1 MTSAPLTSPCRP
13 VRAPTSPLCA
23 TASPPRKKAPER
35 GGVDTAIVPAD
46 LRQADRKLLIM
57 DVDST
62 LIQQEVIELL
72 AAYAGKRDEVAAV
85 TEAAM
90 RGELDFA
97 QSLHA
102 RVAVL
107 AGLPAAVV
115 DSVRAEVKLSEG
127 AAELVA
133 AFKAAGHVVA
143 VVSGGFN
150 QILRPIAE
158 DLGLD
163 YWIAN
168 ELEIVDGALTGKV
181 LGDVIDRAAKEK
193 YLREWAAAEG
203 IAMEHTI
210 AVGDGANDLDMLG
223 AAGIGVAFNAKPA
236 VRAVADAAD
245 QHAAPGRRAAHR
257 RSLSRHPPRT
267 QPAGRSAGRRRVLAC
282 GEYRSPGI
290 PDQDGARPFRV
301 LLPQDA
307 AAEAFCVHGRPVPV
321 RDSERHVPPRPL
333 PGARGA
339 SHATASSKPRGTAS
353 PDWRTLMLG
362 STVASR
368 WSP

>member
-1 MTSAPLTSPCRP
+1 MTSNVTAVSYGLNMTSAGLEQLRSVLASRGAEVLAETASGDDRYQVQVLELVLPD
-13 VRAPTSPLCA
+13 A
-23 TASPPRKKAPER
+23 TAAGLAALRRAVAEAATE
-35 GGVDTAIVPAD
+35 GLDTAIVSSA
-46 LRQADRKLLIM
+46 LRTAARKLLIM

-72 AAYAGKRDEVAAV
+72 AAYAGKREEVAAV

-107 AGLPAAVV
+107 AGLPADVV
-115 DSVRAEVKLSEG
+115 HSVRKEVKLSEG
-127 AAELVA
+127 ADQLVS
-133 AFKAAGHVVA
+133 AFKAAGHAVA

-150 QILRPIAE
+150 QILEPIAA

-163 YWIAN
+163 YWQAN

-181 LGDVIDRAAKEK
+181 LGAVVDRAAKEK

-203 IAMEHTI
+203 IALEHTV

-236 VRAVADAAD
+236 VRAVADAALNM
-245 QHAAPGRRAAHR
+245 PY
-257 RSLSRHPPRT
+257 L
-267 QPAGRSAGRRRVLAC
+267 
-282 GEYRSPGI
+282 
-290 PDQDGARPFRV
+290 
-301 LLPQDA
+301 DA
-307 AAEAFCVHGRPVPV
+307 V
-321 RDSERHVPPRPL
+321 RHVA
-333 PGARGA
+333 G
-339 SHATASSKPRGTAS
+339 
-353 PDWRTLMLG
+353 
-362 STVASR
+362 V
-368 WSP
+368 

>member
-1 MTSAPLTSPCRP
+1 MSLNVTAVSYALQLSDPEVQR
-13 VRAPTSPLCA
+13 VRAVLAAAGVVLDAESRTGDARFEVS
-23 TASPPRKKAPER
+23 TAAGTLESGPGRTDGDAELAELR
-35 GGVDTAIVPAD
+35 RALAENGVDGVDTAVIPAA
-46 LRQADRKLLIM
+46 LRNAPRKFLIM

-72 AAYAGKRDEVAAV
+72 AAYAGKREEVTAV

-107 AGLPAAVV
+107 AGLPSGVV
-115 DSVRAEVKLSEG
+115 DSVRAEVRLTDG

-133 AFKAAGHVVA
+133 AFQAAGHAVA

-168 ELEIVDGALTGKV
+168 ELEIVGGALTGKV
-181 LGDVIDRAAKEK
+181 IGDVIDRAAKEK
-193 YLREWAAAEG
+193 YLREWAAKEG
-203 IAMEHTI
+203 IPMEHTI

-223 AAGIGVAFNAKPA
+223 AAGIGIAFNAKPA
-236 VRAVADAAD
+236 VRAAADAAVNLPYLD
-245 QHAAPGRRAAHR
+245 AV
-257 RSLSRHPPRT
+257 RHI
-267 QPAGRSAGRRRVLAC
+267 AGV
-282 GEYRSPGI
+282 
-290 PDQDGARPFRV
+290 
-301 LLPQDA
+301 
-307 AAEAFCVHGRPVPV
+307 
-321 RDSERHVPPRPL
+321 
-333 PGARGA
+333 
-339 SHATASSKPRGTAS
+339 
-353 PDWRTLMLG
+353 
-362 STVASR
+362 
-368 WSP
+368 

>member
-1 MTSAPLTSPCRP
+1 MTSNVTAVSYGLNVTPAGLEQLRSVLASHGAEVLSGSDSGDDRYR
-13 VRAPTSPLCA
+13 VQVLELALSDA
-23 TASPPRKKAPER
+23 TAAGLAALRRSVADAAIE
-35 GGVDTAIVPAD
+35 GFDTAIVPAG
-46 LRQADRKLLIM
+46 LRSAARKLLIM

-72 AAYAGKRDEVAAV
+72 AAYAGKREEVAAV

-107 AGLPAAVV
+107 AGLPADVV
-115 DSVRAEVKLSEG
+115 HSVRREVKLSEG
-127 AAELVA
+127 ADQLVA
-133 AFKAAGHVVA
+133 AFKAAGHAVA

-150 QILRPIAE
+150 QILAPIAA

-163 YWIAN
+163 YWQAN

-181 LGDVIDRAAKEK
+181 LGGVVDRAAKEK

-203 IAMEHTI
+203 IALEHTI

-236 VRAVADAAD
+236 VRAVADAALNM
-245 QHAAPGRRAAHR
+245 PY
-257 RSLSRHPPRT
+257 L
-267 QPAGRSAGRRRVLAC
+267 
-282 GEYRSPGI
+282 
-290 PDQDGARPFRV
+290 
-301 LLPQDA
+301 DA
-307 AAEAFCVHGRPVPV
+307 V
-321 RDSERHVPPRPL
+321 RHVA
-333 PGARGA
+333 G
-339 SHATASSKPRGTAS
+339 
-353 PDWRTLMLG
+353 
-362 STVASR
+362 V
-368 WSP
+368 

>member
-1 MTSAPLTSPCRP
+1 MSSNVTAVSYGVKLSPSELEHLRSLLTGSGASFAAEARTGDQRFE
-13 VRAPTSPLCA
+13 VY
-23 TASPPRKKAPER
+23 TADLSVASGTAAEIAALRHEVAAA
-35 GGVDTAIVPAD
+35 GFTGMDTAIVPAS
-46 LRQADRKLLIM
+46 LRQAPRKFLIM

-72 AAYAGKRDEVAAV
+72 AAYAGKREEVTAV

-107 AGLPAAVV
+107 AGLPADVV

-127 AAELVA
+127 AADLVA
-133 AFKAAGHVVA
+133 AFKAAGHAVA

-158 DLGLD
+158 ELGMD

-181 LGDVIDRAAKEK
+181 LGAVIDRAAKEK

-203 IAMEHTI
+203 IPMEHTI
-210 AVGDGANDLDMLG
+210 AVGDGANDLDMLS

-236 VRAVADAAD
+236 VRAAADAAVNLRYLD
-245 QHAAPGRRAAHR
+245 AVRYIAA
-257 RSLSRHPPRT
+257 
-267 QPAGRSAGRRRVLAC
+267 V
-282 GEYRSPGI
+282 
-290 PDQDGARPFRV
+290 
-301 LLPQDA
+301 
-307 AAEAFCVHGRPVPV
+307 
-321 RDSERHVPPRPL
+321 
-333 PGARGA
+333 
-339 SHATASSKPRGTAS
+339 
-353 PDWRTLMLG
+353 
-362 STVASR
+362 
-368 WSP
+368 

>member
-1 MTSAPLTSPCRP
+1 MSSNVTAVSYGPKLSPPDIQRLRGALTSAGAK
-13 VRAPTSPLCA
+13 VRAESRTGDTRFEVYTADCGLESA
-23 TASPPRKKAPER
+23 TAAALAELRLAAAGAVE
-35 GGVDTAIVPAD
+35 GVDTAIVPAS
-46 LRQADRKLLIM
+46 LRGAARKFLIM

-72 AAYAGKRDEVAAV
+72 AAYAGKREEVTAV

-107 AGLPAAVV
+107 AGLKADVV
-115 DSVRAEVKLSEG
+115 ESVRAEVKLSDG

-150 QILRPIAE
+150 QILQPIAE
-158 DLGLD
+158 GLGLD

-193 YLREWAAAEG
+193 YLRAWAAAEG
-203 IAMEHTI
+203 IPLEHSI

-236 VRAVADAAD
+236 VRVAADAVVNMPYLD
-245 QHAAPGRRAAHR
+245 TV
-257 RSLSRHPPRT
+257 RHI
-267 QPAGRSAGRRRVLAC
+267 AGV
-282 GEYRSPGI
+282 
-290 PDQDGARPFRV
+290 
-301 LLPQDA
+301 
-307 AAEAFCVHGRPVPV
+307 
-321 RDSERHVPPRPL
+321 
-333 PGARGA
+333 
-339 SHATASSKPRGTAS
+339 
-353 PDWRTLMLG
+353 
-362 STVASR
+362 
-368 WSP
+368 

>member
-1 MTSAPLTSPCRP
+1 MTPNVTAVSYGPKL
-13 VRAPTSPLCA
+13 
-23 TASPPRKKAPER
+23 TASELDQLRSVLAGSGATFQSESR
-35 GGVDTAIVPAD
+35 GGDSRFEVHTAELAVADGTDSGIAALRHAVAEAAQDGLDTAIVPSG
-46 LRQADRKLLIM
+46 LRTAQRKFLIM

-72 AAYAGKRDEVAAV
+72 AAYAGKREEVAAV

-115 DSVRAEVKLSEG
+115 ESVRAEVKLSEG

-181 LGDVIDRAAKEK
+181 LGAVIDRAAKEK

-236 VRAVADAAD
+236 VRAVADSAVNMPYLDAV
-245 QHAAPGRRAAHR
+245 
-257 RSLSRHPPRT
+257 RHI
-267 QPAGRSAGRRRVLAC
+267 AGV
-282 GEYRSPGI
+282 
-290 PDQDGARPFRV
+290 
-301 LLPQDA
+301 
-307 AAEAFCVHGRPVPV
+307 
-321 RDSERHVPPRPL
+321 
-333 PGARGA
+333 
-339 SHATASSKPRGTAS
+339 
-353 PDWRTLMLG
+353 
-362 STVASR
+362 
-368 WSP
+368 

>member
-1 MTSAPLTSPCRP
+1 MTSNVTAVSYGLKLPSDSLEQLRSAL
-13 VRAPTSPLCA
+13 VESGA
-23 TASPPRKKAPER
+23 TLAGESIAGDGRYEVHTIDFTVEQGMVSDIADLR
-35 GGVDTAIVPAD
+35 GRIAGSGTRGMDTAIVPAS
-46 LRQADRKLLIM
+46 LRNAPRKFLIM

-72 AAYAGKRDEVAAV
+72 AAYAGKREEVAAV

-133 AFKAAGHVVA
+133 AFKAAGHAVA

-150 QILRPIAE
+150 QILQPIAE
-158 DLGLD
+158 GLGLD
-163 YWIAN
+163 HWIAN

-181 LGDVIDRAAKEK
+181 LGAVIDRAAKEK
-193 YLREWAAAEG
+193 YLREWAAADG
-203 IAMEHTI
+203 VAMENTI

-236 VRAVADAAD
+236 VRAVADSAINMPYLDAV
-245 QHAAPGRRAAHR
+245 
-257 RSLSRHPPRT
+257 RHI
-267 QPAGRSAGRRRVLAC
+267 AGV
-282 GEYRSPGI
+282 
-290 PDQDGARPFRV
+290 
-301 LLPQDA
+301 
-307 AAEAFCVHGRPVPV
+307 
-321 RDSERHVPPRPL
+321 
-333 PGARGA
+333 
-339 SHATASSKPRGTAS
+339 
-353 PDWRTLMLG
+353 
-362 STVASR
+362 
-368 WSP
+368 

>member
-1 MTSAPLTSPCRP
+1 MSSNMTAVSYGLKLSLPEIQRLRSLLTAAGLS
-13 VRAPTSPLCA
+13 VGAETRAGDGRFEVYAADCA
-23 TASPPRKKAPER
+23 LEAPEGGGPGAMTEAR
-35 GGVDTAIVPAD
+35 LDGPRRALAAAGIDGVDTALVPTA
-46 LRQADRKLLIM
+46 LRTAPRKFLIM

-72 AAYAGKRDEVAAV
+72 AAYAGKREEVTAV

-107 AGLPAAVV
+107 AGLPADVV
-115 DSVRAEVKLSEG
+115 ERVRAEVRLTEG

-133 AFKAAGHVVA
+133 AFQAAGHAVA

-158 DLGLD
+158 DLGLH

-203 IAMEHTI
+203 IPMEHTI

-223 AAGIGVAFNAKPA
+223 AAGIGIAFNAKPA
-236 VRAVADAAD
+236 VRAAADAAVNLPYLD
-245 QHAAPGRRAAHR
+245 AVRYI
-257 RSLSRHPPRT
+257 
-267 QPAGRSAGRRRVLAC
+267 AGV
-282 GEYRSPGI
+282 
-290 PDQDGARPFRV
+290 
-301 LLPQDA
+301 
-307 AAEAFCVHGRPVPV
+307 
-321 RDSERHVPPRPL
+321 
-333 PGARGA
+333 
-339 SHATASSKPRGTAS
+339 
-353 PDWRTLMLG
+353 
-362 STVASR
+362 
-368 WSP
+368 

>member
-1 MTSAPLTSPCRP
+1 MSSNVTAVSYGVKLSPSELEHLRSLLTGSGASFSAESRTGDARFEVYTVDFAVESG
-13 VRAPTSPLCA
+13 
-23 TASPPRKKAPER
+23 TAADITALRHEVASAAFR
-35 GGVDTAIVPAD
+35 GMETAIVPAS
-46 LRQADRKLLIM
+46 LREAPRKFLIM

-72 AAYAGKRDEVAAV
+72 AAYAGKKEEVTAV

-107 AGLPAAVV
+107 AGLPADVV
-115 DSVRAEVKLSEG
+115 DSVRAEVKLTEG
-127 AAELVA
+127 AAVLVA
-133 AFKAAGHVVA
+133 AFKAAGHAVA

-158 DLGLD
+158 GLGLD

-181 LGDVIDRAAKEK
+181 LGAVVDRAAKEK

-203 IAMEHTI
+203 IPMEHTI
-210 AVGDGANDLDMLG
+210 AVGDGANDLDMLS

-236 VRAVADAAD
+236 VRAAADAAV
-245 QHAAPGRRAAHR
+245 
-257 RSLSRHPPRT
+257 SLPYLDAVRHI
-267 QPAGRSAGRRRVLAC
+267 AGV
-282 GEYRSPGI
+282 
-290 PDQDGARPFRV
+290 
-301 LLPQDA
+301 
-307 AAEAFCVHGRPVPV
+307 
-321 RDSERHVPPRPL
+321 
-333 PGARGA
+333 
-339 SHATASSKPRGTAS
+339 
-353 PDWRTLMLG
+353 
-362 STVASR
+362 
-368 WSP
+368 

>member
-1 MTSAPLTSPCRP
+1 MSSNVTAVSYGVKLSPSELEHLRSLLTGSGASFSAESRTGDHRFEVYTVDFS
-13 VRAPTSPLCA
+13 VESG
-23 TASPPRKKAPER
+23 TAAEIAALRHEVASA
-35 GGVDTAIVPAD
+35 GFTGMDTAIVPAS
-46 LRQADRKLLIM
+46 LREAPRKFLIM

-72 AAYAGKRDEVAAV
+72 AAYAGKKEEVTAV

-107 AGLPAAVV
+107 AGLPADVV
-115 DSVRAEVKLSEG
+115 DSVRAEVELSEG
-127 AAELVA
+127 AADLVA
-133 AFKAAGHVVA
+133 AFQAAGHAVA

-158 DLGLD
+158 DLGMN

-181 LGDVIDRAAKEK
+181 LGAVIDRAAKEK

-203 IAMEHTI
+203 IPMEHTI
-210 AVGDGANDLDMLG
+210 AVGDGANDLDMLS

-236 VRAVADAAD
+236 VRAAADAAVNLPYLD
-245 QHAAPGRRAAHR
+245 AV
-257 RSLSRHPPRT
+257 RHI
-267 QPAGRSAGRRRVLAC
+267 AGV
-282 GEYRSPGI
+282 
-290 PDQDGARPFRV
+290 
-301 LLPQDA
+301 
-307 AAEAFCVHGRPVPV
+307 
-321 RDSERHVPPRPL
+321 
-333 PGARGA
+333 
-339 SHATASSKPRGTAS
+339 
-353 PDWRTLMLG
+353 
-362 STVASR
+362 
-368 WSP
+368 

>member
-1 MTSAPLTSPCRP
+1 MTSNVTAVSYGQNLTDDGLEQLRQVLTGQGARVLSSSTAGDSRYR
-13 VRAPTSPLCA
+13 VEVTELALSDA
-23 TASPPRKKAPER
+23 TAAGLAALRRAVADAAI
-35 GGVDTAIVPAD
+35 GGFDTALVPGG
-46 LRQADRKLLIM
+46 LRAASRKLLIM

-72 AAYAGKRDEVAAV
+72 AAYAGKREEVAAV

-107 AGLPAAVV
+107 AGLPADVV
-115 DSVRAEVKLSEG
+115 HSVRNQVKLSEG

-133 AFKAAGHVVA
+133 AFKAAGHTVA

-150 QILRPIAE
+150 QILEPIAYE
-158 DLGLD
+158 LSLD
-163 YWIAN
+163 YWQAN

-181 LGDVIDRAAKEK
+181 LGAVVDRAAKEK

-203 IAMEHTI
+203 IALEHTI

-236 VRAVADAAD
+236 VRAVADAALNMPYLD
-245 QHAAPGRRAAHR
+245 AVRYV
-257 RSLSRHPPRT
+257 
-267 QPAGRSAGRRRVLAC
+267 AGV
-282 GEYRSPGI
+282 
-290 PDQDGARPFRV
+290 
-301 LLPQDA
+301 
-307 AAEAFCVHGRPVPV
+307 
-321 RDSERHVPPRPL
+321 
-333 PGARGA
+333 
-339 SHATASSKPRGTAS
+339 
-353 PDWRTLMLG
+353 
-362 STVASR
+362 
-368 WSP
+368 

>member
-1 MTSAPLTSPCRP
+1 MTPNVTAVSYGLKLSSDSLEQLRSVLVESGATLAAESTAGDGRYEVHTIDFTMEQGMASDIAELRESIAGSSAETM
-13 VRAPTSPLCA
+13 
-23 TASPPRKKAPER
+23 
-35 GGVDTAIVPAD
+35 DIAIVPAS
-46 LRQADRKLLIM
+46 LRNATRKFLIM

-72 AAYAGKRDEVAAV
+72 AAYAGKREEVAAV

-107 AGLPAAVV
+107 TGLPAAVV

-133 AFKAAGHVVA
+133 AFKAAGHAVA

-150 QILRPIAE
+150 QILQPIAE
-158 DLGLD
+158 ELGLD
-163 YWIAN
+163 HWIAN

-181 LGDVIDRAAKEK
+181 LGAVIDRAAKEK
-193 YLREWAAAEG
+193 YLREWAAADG
-203 IAMEHTI
+203 VAMENTI

-236 VRAVADAAD
+236 VRAVADSAINMPYLDAV
-245 QHAAPGRRAAHR
+245 RYI
-257 RSLSRHPPRT
+257 
-267 QPAGRSAGRRRVLAC
+267 AGV
-282 GEYRSPGI
+282 
-290 PDQDGARPFRV
+290 
-301 LLPQDA
+301 
-307 AAEAFCVHGRPVPV
+307 
-321 RDSERHVPPRPL
+321 
-333 PGARGA
+333 
-339 SHATASSKPRGTAS
+339 
-353 PDWRTLMLG
+353 
-362 STVASR
+362 
-368 WSP
+368 

>member
-1 MTSAPLTSPCRP
+1 MPGVCRQRDETNSGGEGALAKIAAMSSNVTAVSYGVKLSPSELDQLRSLLAGAGASFEAETRSGDHRFE
-13 VRAPTSPLCA
+13 VHTVDFSVDAA
-23 TASPPRKKAPER
+23 TAADIAALRRKVAAA
-35 GGVDTAIVPAD
+35 GLQGLDTAIVQD
-46 LRQADRKLLIM
+46 SLRNAPRKFLIL

-133 AFKAAGHVVA
+133 SFKAAGHAVA

-181 LGDVIDRAAKEK
+181 LGAVIDRAAKEK

-203 IAMEHTI
+203 IPMEHTI

-236 VRAVADAAD
+236 VRAVADAAINMPYLD
-245 QHAAPGRRAAHR
+245 AVRYI
-257 RSLSRHPPRT
+257 
-267 QPAGRSAGRRRVLAC
+267 AGV
-282 GEYRSPGI
+282 
-290 PDQDGARPFRV
+290 
-301 LLPQDA
+301 
-307 AAEAFCVHGRPVPV
+307 
-321 RDSERHVPPRPL
+321 
-333 PGARGA
+333 
-339 SHATASSKPRGTAS
+339 
-353 PDWRTLMLG
+353 
-362 STVASR
+362 
-368 WSP
+368 

>member
-1 MTSAPLTSPCRP
+1 MSSNLTAVSYGVNLSLSELDDLRKVLSGSGASFTSESQSGDERFAVYTMGLAIDGSTVADLSGIRRRVAEAAAP
-13 VRAPTSPLCA
+13 
-23 TASPPRKKAPER
+23 
-35 GGVDTAIVPAD
+35 GMDTAIVTDA
-46 LRQADRKLLIM
+46 LRDASRKLLIM

-72 AAYAGKRDEVAAV
+72 AAHAGKREEVAAV

-107 AGLPAAVV
+107 AGLPSAVV
-115 DSVRAEVKLSEG
+115 DAVRAEVRLSEG

-133 AFKAAGHVVA
+133 AFKAAGHAVA

-158 DLGLD
+158 ELGLD

-168 ELEIVDGALTGKV
+168 ELEIVDGFLTGKV

-203 IAMEHTI
+203 IDLEHTI

-236 VRAVADAAD
+236 VRAVADAAINMPYLD
-245 QHAAPGRRAAHR
+245 AV
-257 RSLSRHPPRT
+257 RHI
-267 QPAGRSAGRRRVLAC
+267 AGV
-282 GEYRSPGI
+282 
-290 PDQDGARPFRV
+290 
-301 LLPQDA
+301 
-307 AAEAFCVHGRPVPV
+307 
-321 RDSERHVPPRPL
+321 
-333 PGARGA
+333 
-339 SHATASSKPRGTAS
+339 
-353 PDWRTLMLG
+353 
-362 STVASR
+362 
-368 WSP
+368 

>member
-1 MTSAPLTSPCRP
+1 MTSNVTAVSYGLNMTSAGLEQLRSVLASQGAEVLAETASGDDRYQVQVLELVLPD
-13 VRAPTSPLCA
+13 A
-23 TASPPRKKAPER
+23 TAARLAALRRAVAEAATE
-35 GGVDTAIVPAD
+35 GLDTAIVPAD
-46 LRQADRKLLIM
+46 LRTAARKLLIM

-72 AAYAGKRDEVAAV
+72 AAYAGKREEVAAV

-107 AGLPAAVV
+107 AGLPADVV
-115 DSVRAEVKLSEG
+115 HSVRKEVKLSEG
-127 AAELVA
+127 ADQLVS
-133 AFKAAGHVVA
+133 AFKAAGHAVA

-150 QILRPIAE
+150 QILEPIAA

-163 YWIAN
+163 YWQAN

-181 LGDVIDRAAKEK
+181 LGAVVDRAAKEK

-203 IAMEHTI
+203 IALEHTV

-236 VRAVADAAD
+236 VRAVADAALNM
-245 QHAAPGRRAAHR
+245 PY
-257 RSLSRHPPRT
+257 L
-267 QPAGRSAGRRRVLAC
+267 
-282 GEYRSPGI
+282 
-290 PDQDGARPFRV
+290 
-301 LLPQDA
+301 DA
-307 AAEAFCVHGRPVPV
+307 V
-321 RDSERHVPPRPL
+321 RHVA
-333 PGARGA
+333 G
-339 SHATASSKPRGTAS
+339 
-353 PDWRTLMLG
+353 
-362 STVASR
+362 V
-368 WSP
+368 

>member
-1 MTSAPLTSPCRP
+1 MTSNVTAVSYGLNMTPAGLEQLRSVLASHGAEVLSESSAGDTRFGVQVLDLALPD
-13 VRAPTSPLCA
+13 A
-23 TASPPRKKAPER
+23 TAAGLDALRRAVADAATGGFDTPLVPCGLRSAARK
-35 GGVDTAIVPAD
+35 
-46 LRQADRKLLIM
+46 QLIM

-72 AAYAGKRDEVAAV
+72 AAYAGKREEVAAV

-107 AGLPAAVV
+107 AGLPADVV
-115 DSVRAEVKLSEG
+115 HFVRKEVKLSEG
-127 AAELVA
+127 ADQLVA
-133 AFKAAGHVVA
+133 AFKAAGHIVA

-150 QILRPIAE
+150 QSLEPIAG

-163 YWIAN
+163 YWQAN

-181 LGDVIDRAAKEK
+181 LGAVVDRAAKEK

-203 IAMEHTI
+203 IALEHTI

-236 VRAVADAAD
+236 VRAVADAALNMPYLD
-245 QHAAPGRRAAHR
+245 AV
-257 RSLSRHPPRT
+257 RHI
-267 QPAGRSAGRRRVLAC
+267 AGV
-282 GEYRSPGI
+282 
-290 PDQDGARPFRV
+290 
-301 LLPQDA
+301 
-307 AAEAFCVHGRPVPV
+307 
-321 RDSERHVPPRPL
+321 
-333 PGARGA
+333 
-339 SHATASSKPRGTAS
+339 
-353 PDWRTLMLG
+353 
-362 STVASR
+362 
-368 WSP
+368 

>member
-1 MTSAPLTSPCRP
+1 MTPNVTAVSYGLNITSAGLEQLRSILASQGAEVLAETASGDDRYQVQVLELALPD
-13 VRAPTSPLCA
+13 A
-23 TASPPRKKAPER
+23 TAAGLSALR
-35 GGVDTAIVPAD
+35 GAVAEAATKGFDTAIVPAA
-46 LRQADRKLLIM
+46 LRTAARKLLIM

-72 AAYAGKRDEVAAV
+72 AAYAGKREEVAAV

-107 AGLPAAVV
+107 AGLPADVV
-115 DSVRAEVKLSEG
+115 HSVRHEVKLSEG
-127 AAELVA
+127 ADQLVA
-133 AFKAAGHVVA
+133 AFKAAGHTVA

-150 QILRPIAE
+150 QILEPIAA

-163 YWIAN
+163 YWQAN

-181 LGDVIDRAAKEK
+181 LGAVVDRAAKEK

-203 IAMEHTI
+203 IALEHTV

-236 VRAVADAAD
+236 VRAVADAALNM
-245 QHAAPGRRAAHR
+245 PY
-257 RSLSRHPPRT
+257 L
-267 QPAGRSAGRRRVLAC
+267 
-282 GEYRSPGI
+282 
-290 PDQDGARPFRV
+290 
-301 LLPQDA
+301 DA
-307 AAEAFCVHGRPVPV
+307 V
-321 RDSERHVPPRPL
+321 RHVA
-333 PGARGA
+333 G
-339 SHATASSKPRGTAS
+339 
-353 PDWRTLMLG
+353 
-362 STVASR
+362 V
-368 WSP
+368 

>member
-1 MTSAPLTSPCRP
+1 MAGMTSNVTAVSYGLNVSPTGLDQLRSILAVQGAAVLSESSSGDGRYQVHVAELELP
-13 VRAPTSPLCA
+13 DA
-23 TASPPRKKAPER
+23 TAA
-35 GGVDTAIVPAD
+35 GLAA
-46 LRQADRKLLIM
+46 LRQAVAESPVTGLDTALVPAGLRLAERKLLIM

-72 AAYAGKRDEVAAV
+72 AAYAGKREEVAAV

-115 DSVRAEVKLSEG
+115 DSVRNEVKLSLG

-150 QILRPIAE
+150 QILEPIAAE
-158 DLGLD
+158 LGLD
-163 YWIAN
+163 YWQAN
-168 ELEIVDGALTGKV
+168 ELEIVDGELTGKV
-181 LGDVIDRAAKEK
+181 LGAVVDRAAKEK
-193 YLREWAAAEG
+193 FLREWSAAEG
-203 IAMEHTI
+203 IALEHTV

-236 VRAVADAAD
+236 VRAVADAAVNM
-245 QHAAPGRRAAHR
+245 PY
-257 RSLSRHPPRT
+257 L
-267 QPAGRSAGRRRVLAC
+267 
-282 GEYRSPGI
+282 
-290 PDQDGARPFRV
+290 
-301 LLPQDA
+301 DA
-307 AAEAFCVHGRPVPV
+307 V
-321 RDSERHVPPRPL
+321 RHVA
-333 PGARGA
+333 G
-339 SHATASSKPRGTAS
+339 
-353 PDWRTLMLG
+353 
-362 STVASR
+362 V
-368 WSP
+368 

>member
-1 MTSAPLTSPCRP
+1 MDVALVPAALRN
-13 VRAPTSPLCA
+13 A
-23 TASPPRKKAPER
+23 PRKF
-35 GGVDTAIVPAD
+35 
-46 LRQADRKLLIM
+46 LIM

-72 AAYAGKRDEVAAV
+72 AAYAGKREEVTAV

-107 AGLPAAVV
+107 AGLPAGVV
-115 DSVRAEVKLSEG
+115 DSVRAEVRLSEG

-133 AFKAAGHVVA
+133 AFKAAGHAVA

-158 DLGLD
+158 DLGLH

-203 IAMEHTI
+203 IPMEHTI

-236 VRAVADAAD
+236 VRAAADAAVNMPYLD
-245 QHAAPGRRAAHR
+245 AV
-257 RSLSRHPPRT
+257 RHI
-267 QPAGRSAGRRRVLAC
+267 AGV
-282 GEYRSPGI
+282 
-290 PDQDGARPFRV
+290 
-301 LLPQDA
+301 
-307 AAEAFCVHGRPVPV
+307 
-321 RDSERHVPPRPL
+321 
-333 PGARGA
+333 
-339 SHATASSKPRGTAS
+339 
-353 PDWRTLMLG
+353 
-362 STVASR
+362 
-368 WSP
+368 

>member
-1 MTSAPLTSPCRP
+1 MTSNLAAVSYGVNLSPESLEN
-13 VRAPTSPLCA
+13 VRKLLADAGASVLSESQSGDDRFGVHTAALSVDAA
-23 TASPPRKKAPER
+23 TASDLSGLRRHLSEATGE
-35 GGVDTAIVPAD
+35 GTDTAIVPAA
-46 LRQADRKLLIM
+46 LREAPRKLLIM

-72 AAYAGKRDEVAAV
+72 AAHAGKREEVAAV

-115 DSVRAEVKLSEG
+115 DSVRNEVRLSLGAE
-127 AAELVA
+127 ELVA
-133 AFKAAGHVVA
+133 AFKEAGHVVA

-150 QILRPIAE
+150 QILGPIAGE
-158 DLGLD
+158 LGLD

-181 LGDVIDRAAKEK
+181 LGAVIDRAAKEK
-193 YLREWAAAEG
+193 YLRQWAAAEG
-203 IAMEHTI
+203 ISLEHTI

-236 VRAVADAAD
+236 VRAVADAVITMPYLDAV
-245 QHAAPGRRAAHR
+245 
-257 RSLSRHPPRT
+257 RHI
-267 QPAGRSAGRRRVLAC
+267 ANV
-282 GEYRSPGI
+282 
-290 PDQDGARPFRV
+290 
-301 LLPQDA
+301 
-307 AAEAFCVHGRPVPV
+307 
-321 RDSERHVPPRPL
+321 
-333 PGARGA
+333 
-339 SHATASSKPRGTAS
+339 
-353 PDWRTLMLG
+353 
-362 STVASR
+362 
-368 WSP
+368 

>member
-1 MTSAPLTSPCRP
+1 MIQRSAPPLAKIAGMTSNVTAVSYGPAMTPSGLEQLRSVFAAHGSAVQSEAAFGDDRYQVQVADLTLQD
-13 VRAPTSPLCA
+13 T
-23 TASPPRKKAPER
+23 TAAGLAQLRHAVAEAGIS
-35 GGVDTAIVPAD
+35 GLDTALVPAS
-46 LRQADRKLLIM
+46 LRGAERKLLIM

-107 AGLPAAVV
+107 AGLPADVV
-115 DSVRAEVKLSEG
+115 HSVREEVKLSLG

-133 AFKAAGHVVA
+133 AFKAAGHAVA

-150 QILRPIAE
+150 QILEPIAA

-163 YWIAN
+163 YWQAN

-181 LGDVIDRAAKEK
+181 LGAVVDRAAKEK
-193 YLREWAAAEG
+193 FLREWAAAEG
-203 IAMEHTI
+203 IALEHTV

-236 VRAVADAAD
+236 VRAVADAAINMPYLD
-245 QHAAPGRRAAHR
+245 AV
-257 RSLSRHPPRT
+257 RHI
-267 QPAGRSAGRRRVLAC
+267 AGV
-282 GEYRSPGI
+282 
-290 PDQDGARPFRV
+290 
-301 LLPQDA
+301 
-307 AAEAFCVHGRPVPV
+307 
-321 RDSERHVPPRPL
+321 
-333 PGARGA
+333 
-339 SHATASSKPRGTAS
+339 
-353 PDWRTLMLG
+353 
-362 STVASR
+362 
-368 WSP
+368 

>member
-1 MTSAPLTSPCRP
+1 MALAKIAAMSSNVTAVSYGVKLSPAELEHLRSLLTGSGASFAVESRTGDERFE
-13 VRAPTSPLCA
+13 VYTVDFSVASG
-23 TASPPRKKAPER
+23 TAAEIGALRQDVAAAGFS
-35 GGVDTAIVPAD
+35 GMDTAIVPAA
-46 LRQADRKLLIM
+46 LRLAPRKFLIM

-72 AAYAGKRDEVAAV
+72 AAYAGKKEEVTAV

-107 AGLPAAVV
+107 AGLPADVV

-133 AFKAAGHVVA
+133 AFKAAGHAVA

-158 DLGLD
+158 DLGMD

-181 LGDVIDRAAKEK
+181 LGAVIDRAAKEK

-203 IAMEHTI
+203 IPMEHTI
-210 AVGDGANDLDMLG
+210 AVGDGANDLDMLS

-236 VRAVADAAD
+236 VRAAADAAVNMPYLD
-245 QHAAPGRRAAHR
+245 AV
-257 RSLSRHPPRT
+257 RHI
-267 QPAGRSAGRRRVLAC
+267 AGV
-282 GEYRSPGI
+282 
-290 PDQDGARPFRV
+290 
-301 LLPQDA
+301 
-307 AAEAFCVHGRPVPV
+307 
-321 RDSERHVPPRPL
+321 
-333 PGARGA
+333 
-339 SHATASSKPRGTAS
+339 
-353 PDWRTLMLG
+353 
-362 STVASR
+362 
-368 WSP
+368 

>member
-1 MTSAPLTSPCRP
+1 
-13 VRAPTSPLCA
+13 
-23 TASPPRKKAPER
+23 
-35 GGVDTAIVPAD
+35 
-46 LRQADRKLLIM
+46 M

-72 AAYAGKRDEVAAV
+72 AAYAGKRDEVTAV

-107 AGLPAAVV
+107 AGLPADVV
-115 DSVRAEVKLSEG
+115 DSVRAEVKLSLG

-133 AFKAAGHVVA
+133 AFRAAGHVVA

-150 QILRPIAE
+150 QILQPIAE
-158 DLGLD
+158 GLGLD

-181 LGDVIDRAAKEK
+181 IGEVIDRAAKEK
-193 YLREWAAAEG
+193 YLREWAAREG
-203 IAMEHTI
+203 IPMEHTI

-236 VRAVADAAD
+236 VRAVADAAVNLPYLD
-245 QHAAPGRRAAHR
+245 AV
-257 RSLSRHPPRT
+257 RHI
-267 QPAGRSAGRRRVLAC
+267 AGV
-282 GEYRSPGI
+282 
-290 PDQDGARPFRV
+290 
-301 LLPQDA
+301 
-307 AAEAFCVHGRPVPV
+307 
-321 RDSERHVPPRPL
+321 
-333 PGARGA
+333 
-339 SHATASSKPRGTAS
+339 
-353 PDWRTLMLG
+353 
-362 STVASR
+362 
-368 WSP
+368 